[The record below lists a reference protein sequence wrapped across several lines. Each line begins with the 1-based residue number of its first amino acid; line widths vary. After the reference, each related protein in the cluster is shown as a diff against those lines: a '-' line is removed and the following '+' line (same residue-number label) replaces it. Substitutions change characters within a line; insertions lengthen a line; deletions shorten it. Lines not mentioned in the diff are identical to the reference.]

1 MQVLFSQHS
10 LVLLRYLYLFCHELL
25 MLIFSWT
32 LGFFLLSNWIVILT
46 LRILFARFCCWFYSS
61 DDDDFEFR
69 NVLLAFCFSWIAL
82 SFRVFIRLKFQLFKL
97 RRRRRICFS
106 SMCVL
111 LTDEILLL
119 VLFTNNDVLVYLF
132 NAILLHVLSRIALF
146 CGFKLLYI
154 DVFFL

>member
-10 LVLLRYLYLFCHELL
+10 LVLLRYLYLFCRELL

-82 SFRVFIRLKFQLFKL
+82 SFCVFIGLKFQLVKL
-97 RRRRRICFS
+97 RRRRRFCFS

-132 NAILLHVLSRIALF
+132 IAILLHVLSRIALF